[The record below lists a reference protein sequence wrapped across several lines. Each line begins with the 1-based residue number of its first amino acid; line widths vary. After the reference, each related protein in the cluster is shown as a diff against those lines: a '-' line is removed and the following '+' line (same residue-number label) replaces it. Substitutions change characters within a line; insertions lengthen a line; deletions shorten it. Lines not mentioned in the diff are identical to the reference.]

1 MSDPES
7 MFAHVYTLLRSS
19 KQKRRPFLR
28 TIINQFTDKVCNA
41 HTHTHN
47 THTRTHTCA
56 HTVAV
61 YLIAPLSSH
70 CRYPQRNTVSYLLYL
85 ADNLAYFPYN
95 TLEEPLFVIHETN
108 MAMAVHGAA
117 VYQGFR
123 EVRVCRGEVATGCIM
138 ALCMCIRTPTSLE
151 MYGTMTYI

>member
-28 TIINQFTDKVCNA
+28 TIINQFTDKVCA
-41 HTHTHN
+41 HTPHTHV
-47 THTRTHTCA
+47 RT

-61 YLIAPLSSH
+61 YLVAHLSFH
-70 CRYPQRNTVSYLLYL
+70 CRHPQRNTVSYQLYL

-151 MYGTMTYI
+151 MYGTMTYV